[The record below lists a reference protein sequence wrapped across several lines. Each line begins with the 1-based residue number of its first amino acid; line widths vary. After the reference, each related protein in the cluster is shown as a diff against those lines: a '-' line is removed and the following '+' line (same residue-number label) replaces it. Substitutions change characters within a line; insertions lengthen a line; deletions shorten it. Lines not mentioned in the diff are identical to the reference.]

1 LPNDKAEKTVNPY
14 FDGRREW
21 NERYGSHVKQVRT
34 WKIVA
39 FLSMLTTL
47 ASVVGLT
54 YIGSQNKL
62 VPYIVEVDKLG
73 NAQAINYAV
82 QTNLDQTKVIKYS
95 LAEFIRN
102 FRTIYSDSKIQKEM
116 IYKIYRY
123 LSPSYSAYNIV
134 NAYYKE
140 NSPFDRQSTERV
152 RVKINSIV
160 QINKDTY
167 QVDWEEIVSD
177 PRGMKMRTDSFK
189 ASISLILVPPTKQAE
204 IIKNPIGLY
213 IKEFNFSKIIK

>member
-1 LPNDKAEKTVNPY
+1 MPNDKYEKTINPY

-21 NERYGSHVKQVRT
+21 NERYGSYVKQVRT

-62 VPYIVEVDKLG
+62 VPYVVEVDKLG

-82 QTNLDQTKVIKYS
+82 QTNMNQTKVIKYS

-102 FRTIYSDSKIQKEM
+102 FRTIYGDPKIQKEM

-140 NSPFDRQSTERV
+140 DSPFDRQSTERV
-152 RVKINSIV
+152 RVKVNSIV

-167 QVDWEEIVSD
+167 QIDWEEIVSD
-177 PRGMKMRTDSFK
+177 PRGMKIRTDSFK
-189 ASISLILVPPTKQAE
+189 ASISLVLVSPTKQAE

-213 IKEFNFSKIIK
+213 VKEFNFSKIIK

>member
-1 LPNDKAEKTVNPY
+1 MENDKSEKTHNPY
-14 FDGRREW
+14 LDGRREW
-21 NERYGSHVKQVRT
+21 NERYGSYIKQVQT
-34 WKIVA
+34 WKVIA

-47 ASVVGLT
+47 ASVAGLT

-73 NAQAINYAV
+73 NAQATNYA
-82 QTNLDQTKVIKYS
+82 QQSNMDHSKVIKYT
-95 LAEFIRN
+95 LAEFIQN
-102 FRTIYSDSKIQKEM
+102 FSTIYADPKIQKEM

-123 LSPSYSAYNIV
+123 LSPSYAAYNMV

-152 RVKINSIV
+152 RVKVNSIV

-177 PRGMKMRTDSFK
+177 PRGIKMRTDSFK
-189 ASISLILVPPTKQAE
+189 ASISFILVPPSTQAE

>member
-1 LPNDKAEKTVNPY
+1 MKKDTSKITVNPY

-21 NERYGSHVKQVRT
+21 NERYGNHIKQVKT
-34 WKIVA
+34 WKTIA
-39 FLSMLTTL
+39 FISMLTTF
-47 ASVVGLT
+47 ASVAGLT
-54 YIGSQNKL
+54 YIGAQNKL
-62 VPYIVEVDKLG
+62 VPYVVEVDKLG

-82 QTNLDQTKVIKYS
+82 QTNLNQSKVIKYS
-95 LAEFIRN
+95 LAEFIQN

-123 LSPSYSAYNIV
+123 LSPTYSAYNIV

-160 QINKDTY
+160 QINKETY

-177 PRGMKMRTDSFK
+177 PRGMKMRTDNFK
-189 ASISLILVPPTKQAE
+189 ASISIVLVPPTKQAE

>member
-1 LPNDKAEKTVNPY
+1 MPNDKAKKTVNPY

-21 NERYGSHVKQVRT
+21 NERYGNHIKQVRT

-39 FLSMLTTL
+39 FLSMFTTL
-47 ASVVGLT
+47 ASVIGLT
-54 YIGSQNKL
+54 YIGSKNKL

-82 QTNLDQTKVIKYS
+82 QSDLNQNKVIKYS
-95 LAEFIRN
+95 LAEFIQN
-102 FRTIYSDSKIQKEM
+102 FRTIYSDPKIQKEM

-177 PRGMKMRTDSFK
+177 PRGMKIRTDNFK

>member
-1 LPNDKAEKTVNPY
+1 MD
-14 FDGRREW
+14 
-21 NERYGSHVKQVRT
+21 Q
-34 WKIVA
+34 
-39 FLSMLTTL
+39 
-47 ASVVGLT
+47 
-54 YIGSQNKL
+54 
-62 VPYIVEVDKLG
+62 
-73 NAQAINYAV
+73 
-82 QTNLDQTKVIKYS
+82 NLDVCI
-95 LAEFIRN
+95 
-102 FRTIYSDSKIQKEM
+102 
-116 IYKIYRY
+116 
-123 LSPSYSAYNIV
+123 AYNIV

>member
-1 LPNDKAEKTVNPY
+1 LPNDKSEKRVNPY
-14 FDGRREW
+14 LDGRREW
-21 NERYGSHVKQVRT
+21 NERYGSYIKQVRT
-34 WKIVA
+34 WKTIA

-47 ASVVGLT
+47 ASVIGLT
-54 YIGSQNKL
+54 YIGSKNKL

-73 NAQAINYAV
+73 NAQVINYAV
-82 QTNLDQTKVIKYS
+82 QSDLNQNKVIKYS
-95 LAEFIRN
+95 LAEFIQN
-102 FRTIYSDSKIQKEM
+102 FRTIYSDPKIQKEM

-177 PRGMKMRTDSFK
+177 PRGMKIRTDNFK

>member
-1 LPNDKAEKTVNPY
+1 LPNKKDEKRINPY
-14 FDGRREW
+14 LDGRREW
-21 NERYGSHVKQVRT
+21 NERYGSHLKQVKT
-34 WKIVA
+34 WKTIT
-39 FLSMLTTL
+39 FISMLTTL
-47 ASVVGLT
+47 ASVGGLI
-54 YIGSQNKL
+54 YMGSQNKL
-62 VPYIVEVDKLG
+62 VPYVVEVDKLG
-73 NAQAINYAV
+73 NAQAVNYAV
-82 QTNLDQTKVIKYS
+82 QTNLNQTQVIKYT
-95 LAEFIRN
+95 LAEFIQN
-102 FRTIYSDSKIQKEM
+102 FRTIYSDPKIQKEM

-140 NSPFDRQSTERV
+140 NSPFDRQNTERV

-160 QINKDTY
+160 QISKDTY

-177 PRGMKMRTDSFK
+177 PRGMKIRTDNFK
-189 ASISLILVPPTKQAE
+189 ASISLILIPPKKQAE